1 MKTSLKILGLFSL
14 MLLVSCASA
23 IKTKKHVKYDLNDYK
38 TFAYLY
44 NTSFDA
50 SDFNS
55 DSDISVEA
63 SLIDALNKNM
73 TVKGFSVDTDN
84 PDLLVLFSTSN
95 SINGEKAANP
105 NQESQSTLGG
115 GEAGMNGPYAAVS
128 SSNYRRYL
136 DNSSTTSSRPY
147 KTGSLLVE
155 VFSRETKE
163 LVWSGSAEDF
173 TTHISDQTLTTRLLY
188 EMLKEFPN

>member
-1 MKTSLKILGLFSL
+1 MKTSLKIFGLFC
-14 MLLVSCASA
+14 MVLLVSCASA

-38 TFAYLY
+38 TFAYLH

-55 DSDISVEA
+55 DSDVSVEA

-73 TVKGFSVDTDN
+73 SVKGLSVDTDN
-84 PDLLVLFSTSN
+84 PDLLVLFSTTK

-105 NQESQSTLGG
+105 NQESSSVQGG
-115 GEAGMNGPYAAVS
+115 SDGGMSGPNYATVS
-128 SSNYRRYL
+128 STNYKRYV
-136 DNSSTTSSRPY
+136 DNSSTTDRLL

-155 VFSRETKE
+155 VFSSETKE
-163 LVWSGSAEDF
+163 LVWSGSAENF
-173 TTHISDQTLTTRLLY
+173 TTHISDQTLTTRLLD
-188 EMLKEFPN
+188 PS